1 MAQRLG
7 EIILIQY
14 PEVTVELYQESQLEV
29 GHIISLEDNT
39 PIGIVHTIVA
49 VCIDEGKSTQALGQ
63 ENFTDAELQQQ
74 YPHLKNSTR
83 RLAKIWLYDGVL
95 NLGLNQGIYTIT
107 PDSSCYAEKNYWYC
121 LDKISLSTLKKH
133 LEWLET
139 HISEFEIKK
148 FIKDLSLT
156 NKALAWQLFIDR
168 FS

>member
-1 MAQRLG
+1 MANRLG

-14 PEVTVELYQESQLEV
+14 PEITVELYPESLLEV
-29 GHIISLEDNT
+29 GHIISLEDNK
-39 PIGIVHTIVA
+39 PIGIVHTVVA

-63 ENFTDAELQQQ
+63 ESFSDAELHQQ
-74 YPHLKNSTR
+74 YPHLKNSSR

-95 NLGLNQGIYTIT
+95 NLVLNQGIYTIV
-107 PDSSCYAEKNYWYC
+107 PDTNCYADKNYWYC

-133 LEWLET
+133 LEWLEAQ
-139 HISEFEIKK
+139 INEFDIKQ

-156 NKALAWQLFIDR
+156 NKVLAWQLFIDR

>member
-14 PEVTVELYQESQLEV
+14 PEVTVELYQDSSLEV
-29 GHIISLEDNT
+29 GHIISLENNT
-39 PIGIVHTIVA
+39 SIGIVHTIVA

-63 ENFTDAELQQQ
+63 NSFTDAELQQQ

-83 RLAKIWLYDGVL
+83 RLAKIWLYDGIL
-95 NLGLNQGIYTIT
+95 NLGLNQGIYTTT

-133 LEWLET
+133 LEWLEA